1 MIRPLSTSLLL
12 CAAIVL
18 AACPAGRG
26 EGWVVGSVFLDNC
39 KEGGELDAQGT
50 FDLDADFFAG
60 DPLFDNSESAYARS
74 RLFIRLQQTSNPVAE
89 SDSLAL
95 QFQDL
100 TVAAEA
106 FAAGRVLPISDDSL
120 IAGQKSFNSPVR
132 MRMQLYTRC
141 PDNKTPLSAVGWPLA
156 MGAAPGRTEQ
166 CMLPASAQPTPP
178 QPDCPTLSDAQRAE
192 LDQICEEPDFNDRE
206 SRGRIE
212 AILGSG
218 AEPAC
223 LYLCQLGSIER
234 GTAPERLQG
243 YTFDYNEKISAL
255 FVSKLVD
262 ARAVSLGRC
271 AEGWGTITGRF
282 RFTLVRSRVA
292 QPFP

>member
-1 MIRPLSTSLLL
+1 MKRCSISLLL
-12 CAAIVL
+12 CAL
-18 AACPAGRG
+18 ALTACPAGRG
-26 EGWVVGSVFLDNC
+26 EGWVMGSVFVGNC
-39 KEGGELDAQGT
+39 KEGAELDADDD
-50 FDLDADFFAG
+50 FDLEADFFAG
-60 DPLFDNSESAYARS
+60 DPLFDNSHASSARS

-106 FAAGRVLPISDDSL
+106 FAGGRVLPISDDSL
-120 IAGQKSFNSPVR
+120 VAGQNSVNSALR

-141 PDNKTPLSAVGWPLA
+141 PDNKTPLSAVGWPLSK
-156 MGAAPGRTEQ
+156 AATPGGTGPEQ
-166 CMLPASAQPTPP
+166 CMVPTSPLPSPP
-178 QPDCPTLSDAQRAE
+178 QPDCPTLTDAQRAE
-192 LDQICEEPDFNDRE
+192 LKKICAEPDFNDRG
-206 SRGRIE
+206 SRARIE

-223 LYLCQLGSIER
+223 LYLCKLGGIER
-234 GTAPERLQG
+234 GTDPERLQG
-243 YTFDYNEKISAL
+243 YTFDYNETISAL

-262 ARAVSLGRC
+262 ARAIKLGRC
-271 AEGWGTITGRF
+271 AQGWGRISGRF